1 MAMDGGGIEY
11 EALTKDDSWRDV
23 QILERQPSRSGFRC
37 ACGSRDSRRPRAGE
51 HTRAPFSSLKHPR
64 QSCLHCPFE
73 PSPRIRPPSAP
84 SCPAILMRA

>member
-1 MAMDGGGIEY
+1 MDAKLACGFAREDITGMAMDGGGIEY

-51 HTRAPFSSLKHPR
+51 HTR
-64 QSCLHCPFE
+64 
-73 PSPRIRPPSAP
+73 
-84 SCPAILMRA
+84 